1 MKLLFTGIFISIM
14 LSVGLNTYGQMTLS
28 FTTTDVSCNG
38 GSDGSI
44 KVTVTGGQPPFIYTW
59 STTDTITTSSRS
71 TLLINKNAGMYWV
84 VVEDATTDTKFG
96 LDYILEPPA
105 IVINSESKTDE
116 TCHNA
121 NDGTITISVSGGNPP
136 YEYSINGGSSFVSNG
151 GNFTNLSAGN
161 YPVVVRDSKGC
172 SVNGSTLTI
181 INPPGLIITAGNKT
195 DISCNGLTD
204 GKISISASGGVP
216 PYIYSIDGGVSFVS
230 NGGDFTGLT
239 AGSYSVVVQDN
250 DNCSTNGPTLTILEP
265 TPVQIT
271 SETSE
276 NISCNGAN
284 DGTISISASGGIAPY
299 LYSIDGGASFQ
310 SNGGNFS
317 GLSPGNYDIAA
328 QDNNGCLQNGSTITL
343 TEPQAI
349 VINAQTKTDVN
360 CYGGN
365 DGTITVVASGGSAP
379 YEYSID
385 DGTSFVNNGG
395 SFSGLIAGDYV
406 IAVRDSRGCV
416 QIGSTL
422 SIGEPTAL
430 TFDSQTTADISCFG
444 SADGKITLILSGGT
458 PPYQYSI
465 DGGASYL
472 SNGGVFTGLSS
483 GTYSIYGKDSH
494 GCNLAGAQLNIQ
506 EPSSISIISEIV
518 TDVICKG
525 ADNGTITITASG
537 GNPPYVFSIDG
548 GATYVDNSG
557 LFTGVAPGN
566 YDVVVKDSKGCTQ
579 SGSTLVINEPTA
591 LVITDVTV
599 KDVTCNGN
607 NDGGI
612 TIVVNG
618 GVSPYTYS
626 IDGGAGFIN
635 NGGLFTGLVAGN
647 YQIAVR
653 DNNLCIETGG
663 TLTISEPPELFID
676 SVSVNQPSCNG
687 VTDGSMTV
695 YASGGNGPYLYSID
709 GGANFVNNGGVFNGL
724 DAGTYTPAIQDAN
737 ACILTGSMVTIT
749 NPETVE
755 IDSVKVINISCFGSA
770 DGKITIYASGGT
782 PPYLYSVNGG
792 AGYFPNGGIFENL
805 PAGNY
810 DVAIM
815 DDKGCQQNGG
825 TYNIQEPAMLSI
837 TSETS
842 QNILCYGAN
851 DGEISIAVSGGTS
864 PYNYSI
870 DGGLSFEE
878 NGGIFNQLAPG
889 TYHVA
894 VRDANGCTQSG
905 SSLIITEP
913 PTLTLIIDTTKAT
926 CNTTTA
932 DGSISITAGGGTP
945 GYTYSVN
952 GGANWQDNPQFLNL
966 IAGNYEVF
974 IRDNNLCT
982 LSQPV
987 VLESKFTVI
996 ADAGDDVE
1004 ICPGNQVQLQGSGG
1018 GAYQWQPV
1026 SGLSDPSVPNPLAS
1040 PQNTTIYALTV
1051 TKGVCASTDSVTVT
1065 VYDDATINAGN
1076 DTVIFKGSTISLE
1089 ATGGTFASYF
1099 WAPPEGL
1106 SSSTGKVVQAT
1117 PEVSTLYKVTGTT
1130 TKGCVSSDTIFIR
1143 VISELKIPSGFTPN
1157 GDGYNDTWEIDNAYL
1172 FPSMTVQVVN
1182 RWGQNVFYSRGYG
1195 NGLEWDGT
1203 YKGKDLPIGTYYF
1216 VIDLNDGNNTRPI
1229 TGPVTIVR

>member
-1 MKLLFTGIFISIM
+1 
-14 LSVGLNTYGQMTLS
+14 MTLT

-59 STTDTITTSSRS
+59 STTDTITTNERS
-71 TLLINKNAGMYWV
+71 TTLINKKAGMYWV
-84 VVEDATTDTKFG
+84 VVEDATTDTEFD

-105 IVINSESKTDE
+105 IVINSENSTDE

-121 NDGTITISVSGGNPP
+121 NDGTITINASGGNPP
-136 YEYSINGGSSFVSNG
+136 YEYSINGGSSFVPNG

-172 SVNGSTLTI
+172 SVTGSVLTI
-181 INPPGLIITAGNKT
+181 INPPGLIITAENKT

-204 GKISISASGGVP
+204 GTIGIIASGGVP
-216 PYIYSIDGGVSFVS
+216 PYVYSIDGGVSFVS
-230 NGGDFTGLT
+230 NGGNFTGLA
-239 AGSYSVVVQDN
+239 AGSYSVAVRDN
-250 DNCSTNGPTLTILEP
+250 DNCSTNGSTITIIEP

-284 DGTISISASGGIAPY
+284 DGTISISVSGGIAPY
-299 LYSIDGGASFQ
+299 LYSVDGGTSFQ

-317 GLSPGNYDIAA
+317 GLSPGNYDIAV

-349 VINAQTKTDVN
+349 IINSQTKTDVN
-360 CYGGN
+360 CNGGN
-365 DGTITVVASGGSAP
+365 DGTITIVASGGSAP

-385 DGTSFVNNGG
+385 GGTSFLNNGG
-395 SFSGLIAGDYV
+395 AFSNLISGDYV
-406 IAVRDSRGCV
+406 IAVRDSRGCI
-416 QIGSTL
+416 QTGSTL
-422 SIGEPTAL
+422 SITEPSPL
-430 TFDSQTTADISCFG
+430 TFDSQTPTDISCFG
-444 SADGKITLILSGGT
+444 STDGKITLVLSGGT
-458 PPYQYSI
+458 PPYEYSI
-465 DGGASYL
+465 DGGATYL
-472 SNGGVFTGLSS
+472 PNGGTFINLSS
-483 GTYSIYGKDSH
+483 GTYNVYGKDNH
-494 GCNLAGAQLNIQ
+494 GCIISGAQLSIQ

-518 TDVICKG
+518 TDVTCNG
-525 ADNGTITITASG
+525 SDNGTITITASG

-548 GATYVDNSG
+548 GVSYVDNSG
-557 LFTGVAPGN
+557 LFTGIAPGN
-566 YDVVVKDSKGCTQ
+566 YDVMVKDSKDCSQT
-579 SGSTLVINEPTA
+579 GSTLVINEPTK
-591 LVITDVTV
+591 LVITSTSV

-607 NDGGI
+607 NNGEI
-612 TIVVNG
+612 IIVSNG

-626 IDGGAGFIN
+626 IDGGATYVD
-635 NGGLFTGLVAGN
+635 NGGLFTGLAAGT

-653 DNNLCIETGG
+653 DNNLCVESGG
-663 TLTISEPPELFID
+663 DLAISEPPALIID
-676 SVSVNQPSCNG
+676 SVSVSQPSCNG
-687 VTDGSMTV
+687 VTDGSLTI

-709 GGANFVNNGGVFNGL
+709 GGMNFVNNGGVFTGL
-724 DAGTYTPAIQDAN
+724 DAATYTPAIQDAN
-737 ACILTGSMVTIT
+737 ACILIGNSVAIT
-749 NPETVE
+749 NPETVK
-755 IDSVKVINISCFGSA
+755 IDSVSTMDISCFGMA
-770 DGKITIYASGGT
+770 DGKVTIYASGGT
-782 PPYLYSVNGG
+782 PPYLYSVDGG
-792 AGYFPNGGIFENL
+792 VSYFPNGGKFENL
-805 PAGNY
+805 AAGNY
-810 DVAIM
+810 DVAVT

-825 TYNIQEPAMLSI
+825 TYTILEPAKLNI

-851 DGEISIAVSGGTS
+851 DGQISITVSGGTS
-864 PYNYSI
+864 PYSYSI

-878 NGGIFNQLAPG
+878 NGGTFNQLAPG
-889 TYHVA
+889 TYQIA
-894 VRDANGCTQSG
+894 VKDVNACTLSG

-913 PTLTLIIDTTKAT
+913 PTLTLMIDTSKAT

-932 DGSISITAGGGTP
+932 DGSITITPGGGTP
-945 GYTYSVN
+945 GYSYSVN

-966 IAGNYEVF
+966 TAGTYEVVL
-974 IRDNNLCT
+974 RDNNSCT
-982 LSQPV
+982 LNQPV
-987 VLESKFTVI
+987 ILESKFTVI
-996 ADAGDDVE
+996 ANAGADAE
-1004 ICPGNQVQLQGSGG
+1004 ICPGNQVQLQGTGG
-1018 GAYQWQPV
+1018 GTYQWLPV

-1040 PQNTTIYALTV
+1040 PQATTLYTLTV

-1106 SSSTGKVVQAT
+1106 SSTTGKIVQAT

-1130 TKGCVSSDTIFIR
+1130 TEGCVSSDTIFIR

-1195 NGLEWDGT
+1195 NGIEWDGT
-1203 YKGKDLPIGTYYF
+1203 YNGKDLPIGTYYF
-1216 VIDLNDGNNTRPI
+1216 AIDLNDGNNTRPI